1 MTEAQVR
8 ARTYIRVM
16 DLTLNGNVAVVTG
29 ASRGIGLAVVRSLI
43 REGCTVVGIARGP
56 MPEDEDLR
64 DHDGFSYVRAD
75 LSRPD
80 AIEALAD
87 TLPHRIDVVVNNVG
101 SAPPRPGGFASI
113 AEADW
118 LSTLSLNLLAAVR
131 VTRMLLPRIPS
142 GGAIVNV
149 ASENSILADP
159 LVMDYSAAKAALLS
173 FTKSLSKELGPR
185 GVRVNSISP
194 GPVATDLWLGA
205 GRRRRACRGGDWR
218 QPRAGAGGSRER
230 NANRTVHPPRRSR
243 RYHRHPRQSPVPQ
256 PHGVGLRHRWR
267 HAPHHVKT

>member
-1 MTEAQVR
+1 M
-8 ARTYIRVM
+8 
-16 DLTLNGNVAVVTG
+16 
-29 ASRGIGLAVVRSLI
+29 
-43 REGCTVVGIARGP
+43 VGIARGP

-118 LSTLSLNLLAAVR
+118 LSTLWTQSARRSARDTDAAAAHPLR
-131 VTRMLLPRIPS
+131 GRHRECRIGELDPRRSPRPGLQRCQ
-142 GGAIVNV
+142 GGPAELHEVIV
-149 ASENSILADP
+149 EG
-159 LVMDYSAAKAALLS
+159 
-173 FTKSLSKELGPR
+173 TGPR

-194 GPVATDLWLGA
+194 GPVATDLSLGA
-205 GRRRRACRGGDWR
+205 GGVAERVAAATGGSPE
-218 QPRAGAGGSRER
+218 QVRAGAESAMPTGRFTRPEEVADLIAILASPRFPNLTGSDFVIDGGMRP
-230 NANRTVHPPRRSR
+230 TM
-243 RYHRHPRQSPVPQ
+243 
-256 PHGVGLRHRWR
+256 
-267 HAPHHVKT
+267 